1 MCFNVYPSTTHTQFY
16 ANIFSTLTFLQF
28 SNMGN
33 DNSSPGGEGNG
44 GDIGYSVEIDT
55 NYDPDQEFREPAAQ
69 VDGPSGNVVILVL
82 KEVSGK
88 LNTMLDRLERG
99 YGV

>member
-1 MCFNVYPSTTHTQFY
+1 
-16 ANIFSTLTFLQF
+16 
-28 SNMGN
+28 MGN

-44 GDIGYSVEIDT
+44 HDIGYSVEIDT
-55 NYDPDQEFREPAAQ
+55 KYDPDKEFREPAAQ
-69 VDGPSGNVVILVL
+69 ANGPSGTVVIKADQGDSYLVL

-88 LNTMLDRLERG
+88 LNTMLDCLERG